1 MVKNYKSIFLVVFAG
16 IITLLNV
23 QTLYSQEINIFK
35 YSDFDLKGP
44 VKSCMMITDY
54 GKEEFDFNEAGLLTQ
69 SITHYNDDDFDI
81 TIYKYADGEL
91 KEKRFEN
98 YRDGVFDRS
107 TSIANIYTIDA
118 TGTNGT
124 KKITEKIISYNKE
137 FLDQYEYYY
146 DEDNQLVKI
155 TRTNNDGIDETLIE
169 YSTLKGEHTTSYFL
183 NSVLLKTVRITETN
197 SKTKTYR
204 KVKLV
209 TDYLNGE
216 PNSAK
221 EEIFDAKNKLIS
233 ETNLVFNDKLNKWVP
248 KETNTYS
255 YNEAGML
262 LELGTKIGQGT
273 SSKKYI
279 YQFDN
284 TVNSNWVKQ
293 IVTPDNTYVTRRIK
307 YFIVK

>member
-1 MVKNYKSIFLVVFAG
+1 MVKNYKSIFLVVFVG
-16 IITLLNV
+16 IITFINV
-23 QTLYSQEINIFK
+23 QALCSQEINIFK

-44 VKSCMMITDY
+44 VKSCMVITDY

-69 SITHYNDDDFDI
+69 SITRYNDDDFDI
-81 TIYKYADGEL
+81 TIYKYANGEL

-98 YRDGVFDRS
+98 YRDGVFDRN
-107 TSIANIYTIDA
+107 TSIANIYTID
-118 TGTNGT
+118 TIGT

-137 FLDQYEYYY
+137 FLDQYEYFY
-146 DEDNQLVKI
+146 DKDDHLVKVI
-155 TRTNNDGIDETLIE
+155 RTNNDGIDETLVK
-169 YSTLKGEHTTSYFL
+169 YSTLKGERTTSYFL
-183 NSVLLKTVRITETN
+183 NSVLLKTVRITETK
-197 SKTKTYR
+197 SKTNTYR

-221 EEIFDAKNKLIS
+221 EEIFNDKNKLIS
-233 ETNLVFNDKLNKWVP
+233 ETNLVFNNKLKTLVP
-248 KETNTYS
+248 KETKTYS

-262 LELGTKIGQGT
+262 LELRTKIGQGT

-307 YFIVK
+307 YFIGK

>member
-1 MVKNYKSIFLVVFAG
+1 MVVFAG

-107 TSIANIYTIDA
+107 TSIANIYTIDT

-204 KVKLV
+204 KIKLV

-221 EEIFDAKNKLIS
+221 EEIFNAKNKLIS
-233 ETNLVFNDKLNKWVP
+233 ETNLVFNDKLNKWAP